1 MPTRAAKFL
10 PLLLPTIRSARL
22 AALPLR
28 RLTTTT
34 INTTTTTT
42 MSAKKSAP
50 APTTKPA
57 PTPAST
63 PAPAATKAAAAPV
76 AAAASA
82 QAAAAPATAAPVAA
96 RNAAA
101 TPAPAPEKKERK
113 SKKDKDDKKFTLKTP
128 KGTTDFT
135 PADMALRDSIFAT
148 ITRVFQKHGGV
159 TIDTPVFELKEIL
172 SGKYG
177 EDSKLIY
184 DLQDQGGELCS
195 LRYDLTV
202 PFARFLA
209 MNGKQYPAMKRY
221 QIAKVYRRDQPAMT
235 KGRRREFYQ
244 CDFDIAGQYDDMVPD
259 AEILAILVE
268 VLTELDV
275 GRFLIKLNHRAL
287 LDGVFEV
294 CGVPTD
300 LFRPISS
307 AVDKMDKMPW
317 AEVKAE
323 MLQKGL
329 DAAIAD
335 RIGTYVQRKGSKE
348 LVAQLREDA
357 DLIKSERAKAGLN
370 DVELLFTYLDV
381 LGVTDKISFDLSLA
395 RGLDYYTGLIY
406 EAILLDELTTAQI
419 LAAKADKEKA
429 LAASGKAKKAS
440 AAATSDDADNDE
452 SVGIGSIAAGGRYD
466 ELVGMFAGTTKK
478 GVANKIPCVGVSVGV
493 ERVFSVLQKKRGA
506 APVKANATQVYV
518 MAVGDGLLP
527 ERMAV
532 AKQLWEAG
540 IPAEFMYKA
549 KPKLQAQFN
558 VCDKEQIPLAVI
570 LGPDELAQGLVKI
583 KDMRA
588 KVEGEASAG
597 VAVKRDEMVA
607 EITKR
612 LAVL

>member
-1 MPTRAAKFL
+1 MPTRAAKLL
-10 PLLLPTIRSARL
+10 PLLLPTIRPARL
-22 AALPLR
+22 VALPQR
-28 RLTTTT
+28 S
-34 INTTTTTT
+34 ITTTTTVNTSTTT
-42 MSAKKSAP
+42 MSTKNSAP
-50 APTTKPA
+50 ALAPKPA
-57 PTPAST
+57 SA
-63 PAPAATKAAAAPV
+63 PAPAATKAAAAPAAAAAPTPV
-76 AAAASA
+76 PAAASA
-82 QAAAAPATAAPVAA
+82 VAAPA
-96 RNAAA
+96 AAA
-101 TPAPAPEKKERK
+101 TPAPASEKKERK

-135 PADMALRDSIFAT
+135 PRRHGAARLDFRDDHAASFKSTAASQS
-148 ITRVFQKHGGV
+148 TR
-159 TIDTPVFELKEIL
+159 PSLSSREIL
-172 SGKYG
+172 TGKYG

-184 DLQDQGGELCS
+184 DLQDQGGVLCS

-244 CDFDIAGQYDDMVPD
+244 CDFDIAGQYDAMVPD

-294 CGVPTD
+294 CGVPSD

-317 AEVKAE
+317 DEVKAE

-357 DLIKSERAKAGLN
+357 DLIKSDRAKAGLA
-370 DVELLFTYLDV
+370 DIELLFTYLDV

-429 LAASGKAKKAS
+429 LAASGKAKKA
-440 AAATSDDADNDE
+440 AAAASDDADNDE

-540 IPAEFMYKA
+540 IAAEFMYKA

-588 KVEGEASAG
+588 KVEGEAGAG
-597 VAVKRDEMVA
+597 VAVKRDDMVA